1 MGERKNRNNP
11 LGGKAKASDSVK
23 DLGVQMHG

>member
-1 MGERKNRNNP
+1 MGERKYQYNP

-23 DLGVQMHG
+23 DLDVQMHG